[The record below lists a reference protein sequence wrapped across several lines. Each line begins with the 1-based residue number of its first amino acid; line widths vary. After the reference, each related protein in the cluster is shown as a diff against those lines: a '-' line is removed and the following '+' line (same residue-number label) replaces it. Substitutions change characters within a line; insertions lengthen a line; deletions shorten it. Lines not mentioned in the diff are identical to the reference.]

1 MDLTEFMSCLRRF
14 QRTHP
19 EQVVIFEDGKYATMF
34 ALDDIKEIR
43 VNEHG
48 ALVLDFV

>member
-1 MDLTEFMSCLRRF
+1 MDLTEFMSCLMRF

-19 EQVVIFEDGKYATMF
+19 EQVVIFEDGNYATMF
-34 ALDDIKEIR
+34 ALEDIKEIR

>member
-14 QRTHP
+14 QRAHP
-19 EQVVIFEDGKYATMF
+19 EQVMIFEDENYATMF

-48 ALVLDFV
+48 AMVLDFV